1 MDWKIFLTVFGTV
14 FIAEL
19 GDKTQLA
26 TVLFASD
33 QDVNKWLVFIAS
45 SLALIATSGIGV
57 LAGSLLSNAIDE
69 KQLAYIAGIAF
80 ILIGVVTLVRA
91 GS

>member
-33 QDVNKWLVFIAS
+33 QDVNRWLVFIAS
-45 SLALIATSGIGV
+45 SLALIATSAIGV